1 MLEQITL
8 GGGCFWCLEAVF
20 QQVQGVTKVRSGY
33 MGGQNDSPTYEQI
46 CQGNTGHAEVVHIEF
61 DANRIGI
68 DNILDVFFAIHDPT
82 TLNRQGHD
90 VGTQYRSVVFASNA
104 NQLNLA
110 QVKIKQL
117 QSNHANPIVTEVLL
131 EQQFWPA
138 EIGHEDYYN
147 KHPFQPYCRAV
158 IEPKV
163 RKFLTTFAQFTK

>member
-33 MGGQNDSPTYEQI
+33 MGGQNDNPTYEQI
-46 CQGNTGHAEVVHIEF
+46 CQGNTGHTEVVHIEF
-61 DANRIGI
+61 DANRIGA

-90 VGTQYRSVVFASNA
+90 VGTQYRSVVFASNT
-104 NQLNLA
+104 NQLKLA
-110 QVKIKQL
+110 QEKIKQL
-117 QSNHANPIVTEVLL
+117 QSHYGNPIVTEVLL

-138 EIGHEDYYN
+138 EIEHDDYYN
-147 KHPFQPYCRAV
+147 RHPFQPYCRAV